1 MKESRRLLIV
11 SNRLPYHA
19 HVKGEE
25 VVVTPSTGGVAS
37 GLRVLHDETDSLWI
51 GWPGDLSCMPRR
63 HRTTVRNQMRDG
75 RIVPV
80 PLTRGESQEYYDG
93 FCNSVLWPLLHYQI
107 DQLPLGSPEW
117 RTYRQVNQR
126 FADAVAEHYRP
137 GDLIW
142 VHDYH
147 LMLVPG
153 LLRSLV
159 PDAEIGF
166 FLHVP
171 FPAADI
177 FRILPWRH
185 ELLQGLLGATLLG
198 FHTGGYASHF
208 LDAVRSLTALEVDG
222 SLIRGASRSARV
234 GVYPMGADVAN
245 FARMA
250 DASTMTMTEARSSSV
265 RVPGPPDQRILLGVD
280 RLDYT
285 KGIPRRL
292 LAYEQLLRDH
302 PELIGRV
309 RMIQIAVPSRV
320 GVPSYERYREQ
331 VEELVGRINGE
342 MGRVGWTPI
351 EYLCQS
357 VSPAQLAALY
367 RSASVMLVTPLR
379 DGMNLVAK
387 EYVAARTDHDG
398 VLVLSEFAG
407 SAHELPEALTVNPYS
422 IEEMADAFARALTM
436 SAAERR
442 QRMEGLRRTVLAKDV
457 RWWASTFMRD
467 LSNSQLFGS
476 SADRSVM
483 ARSAAGGAAAARPL
497 TCAVAAGGASSPR
510 IGSRAIA

>member
-1 MKESRRLLIV
+1 MTESRRLLIV

-19 HVKGEE
+19 HVKGED
-25 VVVTPSTGGVAS
+25 VVLTPSTGGVAS
-37 GLRVLHDETDSLWI
+37 GLRVLHDETESLWI

-63 HRTTVRNQMRDG
+63 HRTTVRNQMRNG

-93 FCNSVLWPLLHYQI
+93 FCNSVLWPLLHYQT
-107 DQLPLGSPEW
+107 DRLPLGTPEW

-137 GDLIW
+137 GDVIW
-142 VHDYH
+142 IHDYH
-147 LMLVPG
+147 LMLAPG
-153 LLRSLV
+153 LLRSLL

-185 ELLQGLLGATLLG
+185 EILQGMLGATLLG

-208 LDAVRSLTALEVDG
+208 VDTVRSLTALDVDG
-222 SLIRGASRSARV
+222 GLITGASRSARV
-234 GVYPMGADVAN
+234 GVYPMGADVAT
-245 FARMA
+245 FGRMA
-250 DASTMTMTEARSSSV
+250 DASIMAHAGHSGHAAYAGHAAAG
-265 RVPGPPDQRILLGVD
+265 VPGPANQRILLGVD

-292 LAYEQLLRDH
+292 LAYEQLLRNH

-320 GVPSYERYREQ
+320 GVPTYERFREE

-342 MGRVGWTPI
+342 MGRIGWTPI
-351 EYLCQS
+351 EYLYQS
-357 VSPAQLAALY
+357 VSPAQLASLY
-367 RSASVMLVTPLR
+367 RAASVMLVTPLR

-387 EYVAARTDHDG
+387 EYVAARTDLDG

-422 IEEMADAFARALTM
+422 IDEMADAFARALTM

-442 QRMEGLRRTVLAKDV
+442 QRMEGLRRTVLARDV
-457 RWWASTFMRD
+457 RWWASTFLRD
-467 LSNSQLFGS
+467 LTGAPAIS
-476 SADRSVM
+476 SPLDRGLMPRAVT
-483 ARSAAGGAAAARPL
+483 RPL
-497 TCAVAAGGASSPR
+497 TCAVGSGMQ
-510 IGSRAIA
+510 SRAIA

>member
-1 MKESRRLLIV
+1 MPESRRLLIV

-25 VVVTPSTGGVAS
+25 VVLTPSTGGVAS
-37 GLRVLHDETDSLWI
+37 GLRVLHDETESLWI

-63 HRTTVRNQMRDG
+63 HRNTVRTQMRDG

-80 PLTRGESQEYYDG
+80 PLTRGETQEYYDG
-93 FCNSVLWPLLHYQI
+93 FCNSVLWPLLHYQT
-107 DQLPLGSPEW
+107 DRLPLGTPEW

-126 FADAVAEHYRP
+126 FADAVAENYQP

-153 LLRSLV
+153 LLRSYL

-171 FPAADI
+171 FPATDI

-185 ELLQGLLGATLLG
+185 EILQGMLGATLLG

-208 LDAVRSLTALEVDG
+208 VDSVRSLTALDVDG
-222 SLIRGASRSARV
+222 SLISGASRSARV

-245 FARMA
+245 FGRMA
-250 DASTMTMTEARSSSV
+250 DASMMNGPYAMGGGA
-265 RVPGPPDQRILLGVD
+265 VPGPANQRILLGVD

-292 LAYEQLLRDH
+292 LAYEQMLRDH
-302 PELIGRV
+302 PELIGKV

-320 GVPSYERYREQ
+320 GVPIYERFREQ
-331 VEELVGRINGE
+331 VEEIVSRVNGE

-351 EYLCQS
+351 EYLYQS
-357 VSPAQLAALY
+357 VSPTQLAALY
-367 RSASVMLVTPLR
+367 RAANVMLVTPLR

-387 EYVAARTDHDG
+387 EYVAARTDLDG

-407 SAHELPEALTVNPYS
+407 AAHELPEALTVNPYC
-422 IEEMADAFARALTM
+422 IDEMADAFYRALNM
-436 SAAERR
+436 CGAERR
-442 QRMEGLRRTVLAKDV
+442 QRMEGLRRTVLARDV
-457 RWWASTFMRD
+457 RWWASTFLRD
-467 LSNSQLFGS
+467 LTGLQAVSTM
-476 SADRSVM
+476 DRGLMPRPV
-483 ARSAAGGAAAARPL
+483 ARPL
-497 TCAVAAGGASSPR
+497 TCAAGAGLE
-510 IGSRAIA
+510 SRAIA

>member
-1 MKESRRLLIV
+1 MSESRRLLIV

-25 VVVTPSTGGVAS
+25 VVLTPSTGGVAS

-63 HRTTVRNQMRDG
+63 HRATVRNQMREG

-80 PLTRGESQEYYDG
+80 PLTRGETQEYYDG
-93 FCNSVLWPLLHYQI
+93 FCNSILWPLLHYQI
-107 DQLPLGSPEW
+107 DRLPLGTPEW
-117 RTYRQVNQR
+117 RTYRHVNQR
-126 FADAVAEHYRP
+126 FAEAVAENYRP
-137 GDLIW
+137 GDVVW

-153 LLRSLV
+153 LLRSLI

-222 SLIRGASRSARV
+222 SMITGATRSARV

-250 DASTMTMTEARSSSV
+250 DASILGPSHIAA
-265 RVPGPPDQRILLGVD
+265 VPGAANQRILLGVD

-292 LAYEQLLRDH
+292 LAYERLLRTH
-302 PELIGRV
+302 PELIGKV

-320 GVPSYERYREQ
+320 GVPSYERIREQ
-331 VEELVGRINGE
+331 VEELVSRINGE
-342 MGRVGWTPI
+342 LGRVGWTPI
-351 EYLCQS
+351 EYLYQS
-357 VSPAQLAALY
+357 VSPAQLASLY
-367 RSASVMLVTPLR
+367 RAANVMLVTPLR

-387 EYVAARTDHDG
+387 EYVAARTDLDG

-407 SAHELPEALTVNPYS
+407 SSHELPEALSINPYS
-422 IEEMADAFARALTM
+422 IDEMADAFARALTM
-436 SAAERR
+436 GATERR
-442 QRMEGLRRTVLAKDV
+442 QRMEGLRRTVLARDV

-467 LSNSQLFGS
+467 LTNSTSAQLVASFE
-476 SADRSVM
+476 RELLP
-483 ARSAAGGAAAARPL
+483 RTAARPR
-497 TCAVAAGGASSPR
+497 TCAVRAAGATAAGAA
-510 IGSRAIA
+510 GALESRAIA